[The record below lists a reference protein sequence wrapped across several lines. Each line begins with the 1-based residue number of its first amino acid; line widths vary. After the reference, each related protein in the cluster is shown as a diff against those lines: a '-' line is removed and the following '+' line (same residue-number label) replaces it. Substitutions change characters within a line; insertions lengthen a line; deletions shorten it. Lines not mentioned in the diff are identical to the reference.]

1 MTAPA
6 LADRLRVLVV
16 GAGGRE
22 HALAWACAR
31 SPRVAAVACT
41 PGNAG
46 TAERWPTPSVA
57 ATDAAGLVALARAQA
72 TDLVILGPDSAVA
85 AGVGDA
91 MAAAGIA
98 CFGPTRAAG
107 QVESSK
113 AFAKACMDRAGI
125 PTAPFAVFDD
135 LAPARDFIR
144 AHPGRLVVK
153 ADGLALGK
161 GVTVCDTAAQ
171 AVAAATALL
180 VGGARGEAGRRVVIE
195 DRLEGE
201 EISCF
206 AVCDGE
212 DAVMLLP
219 ARDYKRAHDGDR
231 GPNTGGMGA
240 FAPARPDWP
249 AVNARVRREVVLPL
263 LQELARQGAPYR
275 GCLYVG
281 GMVDPRTG
289 AVTVLEFNAR
299 FGDPEAQV
307 VLPLLPD
314 PVPWL
319 VGAATGQVGGLTP
332 VPAAGAAVG
341 VVATRRGYPGPVR
354 LPVPLTGLDTVDAST
369 LVFHMGT
376 RRSAAGWRAAG
387 GRVLTCVATA
397 PSLAEARQRAY
408 GALARV
414 RFPGQRQRQDIAAGA

>member
-1 MTAPA
+1 MSAASLP
-6 LADRLRVLVV
+6 DRLRVLVV
-16 GAGGRE
+16 GGGGRE

-41 PGNAG
+41 PGNGG
-46 TAERWPTPSVA
+46 TAERWPTPSVPP
-57 ATDAAGLVALARAQA
+57 TDAAGLVALARAQA

-85 AGVGDA
+85 AGVADA

-113 AFAKACMDRAGI
+113 AFAKACMARAGI
-125 PTAPFAVFDD
+125 PTAPFAVFED
-135 LAPARDFIR
+135 AVAARTFIR

-161 GVTVCDTAAQ
+161 GVTVCDTAAE
-171 AVAAATALL
+171 AVAAAEHLLLDGAL
-180 VGGARGEAGRRVVIE
+180 GPAGRRVVVE

-219 ARDYKRAHDGDR
+219 ARDYKRAADGDR

-240 FAPARPDWP
+240 YAPARPDWA

-263 LQELARQGAPYR
+263 LLELARQGAPYR

-281 GMVDPRTG
+281 GLIDPRTG
-289 AVTVLEFNAR
+289 AMAVLEFNAR

-314 PVPWL
+314 PLPWL
-319 VGAATGQVGGLTP
+319 VGAATGQVGGLEP
-332 VPAAGAAVG
+332 VPLPGAAVG

-354 LPVPLTGLDTVDAST
+354 AAVPLTGLEALDAEA
-369 LVFHMGT
+369 LIFHMGT
-376 RRSAAGWRAAG
+376 CRSATGWRAAG

-408 GALARV
+408 ANLARI
-414 RFPGQRQRQDIAAGA
+414 RFPGQRQRRDIAAGA